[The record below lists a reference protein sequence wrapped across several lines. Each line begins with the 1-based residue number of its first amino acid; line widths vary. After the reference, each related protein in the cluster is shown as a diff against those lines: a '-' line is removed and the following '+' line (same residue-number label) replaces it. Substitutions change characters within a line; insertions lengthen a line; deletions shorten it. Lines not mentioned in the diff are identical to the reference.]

1 MFTKSDLNSFSLN
14 ELQENHSRLSQAL
27 DDLDYCLET
36 LTQESDELR
45 STNEMYKQTLSLLSP
60 VRKSSFLSKSKHLLS
75 SSTSLL
81 DRNLSR
87 LQASSSS
94 ILQSISPKYSL
105 KFLKPFDSLRTYQ
118 SLKSLTPKF
127 FSTSVSKTEEFS
139 SPVKKP
145 TFLSPRKFVMSKL
158 NRLE

>member
-14 ELQENHSRLSQAL
+14 ELQENCYRLSQAL

-36 LTQESDELR
+36 LSQESDELR
-45 STNEMYKQTLSLLSP
+45 STNEMYKQTLSLLTP
-60 VRKSSFLSKSKHLLS
+60 LPKPSFLSSSKLFLKTS
-75 SSTSLL
+75 SSLI

-87 LQASSSS
+87 LHASSSS

-105 KFLKPFDSLRTYQ
+105 NFLKPLDSYPAFQ
-118 SLKSLTPKF
+118 SLKSLTPTF
-127 FSTSVSKTEEFS
+127 FSTTAKKTES
-139 SPVKKP
+139 LPAPIKKS